1 MIGSPNY
8 VRFVYDGDGSTAFGA
23 AGPGGLGADRGR
35 LRGLLRR
42 ARPGVRADQQISF
55 RSDYAA
61 FFDFGIPFGGLF
73 TGAEGIK
80 TPSRRRSTAARP
92 GIAYDPCYHLAC
104 DTFDNVNLEVLDL
117 NADAVAYATLQ
128 YAMNTSEVNGER
140 GKGNFSRAGSS
151 PAPRTIAASPAL
163 AAPFCGEGPP
173 RPPPCPA
180 ARVGYQPDRYRP
192 WRARQR
198 RRIMDAQIVEKNA
211 VHATLKVTVPSD
223 KVDAAFDRVLATLS
237 RQMRVPGFRPGRAPR
252 GVLIRRIG
260 EEALAEEVRDALVD
274 EAYPQAVR
282 QLELSPVHAHF
293 HADAPVQGQDFAFE
307 VHAELYPEVTLPDL
321 TTISVETR
329 RREVDDAM
337 VADAIAQLK
346 RENATL
352 VPVDRGIEPTDWVL
366 LESLPQATD
375 DEAAEA
381 EGVEGADAGAQVDA
395 VANAETSA
403 AEAPT
408 DDEPSGS
415 TFPVDLDTA
424 GDELRDQLLGA
435 GIGAVVELKLT
446 DDVTRDEEGNPTIRT
461 MRVKVRD
468 VKAKELPEEGEE
480 FAQQLGVDDWD
491 EVEKRVRE
499 SLASQ
504 LEREGYDQQRDEL
517 ITKLMDGAT
526 LELPPSLVNR
536 RKRNLL
542 EDLVEDLKR
551 QGVTLERYLQRLE
564 ERGTKEEFEQEL
576 DEAAQRGV
584 RRDLV
589 LERLLEERGTTVE
602 DAELDAAVKHLAA
615 QRRQD
620 VGRFVQEMGEDWLAN
635 YRFLLARDKAVR
647 DLLTELTGE
656 PAPGMRPDEAQGAA
670 EAATAAME
678 DDLEDDDIGDGEDG
692 HGHEHH
698 EHDDHDHHDHD
709 HEREPEEGDEE
720 PKHDG

>member
-1 MIGSPNY
+1 
-8 VRFVYDGDGSTAFGA
+8 
-23 AGPGGLGADRGR
+23 
-35 LRGLLRR
+35 
-42 ARPGVRADQQISF
+42 
-55 RSDYAA
+55 
-61 FFDFGIPFGGLF
+61 
-73 TGAEGIK
+73 
-80 TPSRRRSTAARP
+80 
-92 GIAYDPCYHLAC
+92 
-104 DTFDNVNLEVLDL
+104 
-117 NADAVAYATLQ
+117 
-128 YAMNTSEVNGER
+128 
-140 GKGNFSRAGSS
+140 
-151 PAPRTIAASPAL
+151 
-163 AAPFCGEGPP
+163 
-173 RPPPCPA
+173 
-180 ARVGYQPDRYRP
+180 
-192 WRARQR
+192 
-198 RRIMDAQIVEKNA
+198 
-211 VHATLKVTVPSD
+211 
-223 KVDAAFDRVLATLS
+223 
-237 RQMRVPGFRPGRAPR
+237 
-252 GVLIRRIG
+252 
-260 EEALAEEVRDALVD
+260 
-274 EAYPQAVR
+274 
-282 QLELSPVHAHF
+282 
-293 HADAPVQGQDFAFE
+293 
-307 VHAELYPEVTLPDL
+307 
-321 TTISVETR
+321 
-329 RREVDDAM
+329 M

-346 RENATL
+346 RENANL

>member
-1 MIGSPNY
+1 
-8 VRFVYDGDGSTAFGA
+8 
-23 AGPGGLGADRGR
+23 
-35 LRGLLRR
+35 
-42 ARPGVRADQQISF
+42 
-55 RSDYAA
+55 
-61 FFDFGIPFGGLF
+61 
-73 TGAEGIK
+73 
-80 TPSRRRSTAARP
+80 
-92 GIAYDPCYHLAC
+92 
-104 DTFDNVNLEVLDL
+104 
-117 NADAVAYATLQ
+117 
-128 YAMNTSEVNGER
+128 
-140 GKGNFSRAGSS
+140 
-151 PAPRTIAASPAL
+151 
-163 AAPFCGEGPP
+163 
-173 RPPPCPA
+173 
-180 ARVGYQPDRYRP
+180 
-192 WRARQR
+192 
-198 RRIMDAQIVEKNA
+198 MDAQIVEKNA

-321 TTISVETR
+321 ATIAIETR
-329 RREVDDAM
+329 RREVDDDM

-352 VPVDRGIEPTDWVL
+352 VPVERGIEPTDWVL
-366 LESLPQATD
+366 LESLPQATEP
-375 DEAAEA
+375 EAAA
-381 EGVEGADAGAQVDA
+381 AADGEGADTEAPSDEAE
-395 VANAETSA
+395 NAEA
-403 AEAPT
+403 APGEAT

-468 VKAKELPEEGEE
+468 VKAKELPEEGED
-480 FAQQLGVDDWD
+480 FAQQLGVDDWA

-589 LERLLEERGTTVE
+589 LERLLEVRGTAIE
-602 DAELDAAVKHLAA
+602 DGELDAAVKHLAA

-620 VGRFVQEMGEDWLAN
+620 VGRFLQEMGEDWLTN

-670 EAATAAME
+670 EAATASLE
-678 DDLEDDDIGDGEDG
+678 DELDDDLGDDDARD
-692 HGHEHH
+692 HH
-698 EHDDHDHHDHD
+698 EHDGDDRHDHD
-709 HEREPEEGDEE
+709 REPEGDDEE
-720 PKHDG
+720 PKREG